1 MDGPGKKVEN
11 PIGIMQGRL
20 TSRYMGRYQAY
31 PADSWEEEFYLAKD
45 MGFECIEFIFD
56 YENFDQHP
64 LMTLDGREKLNEL
77 IKTTGVKI
85 YSICAD
91 YFMKFPL
98 FVDNETSRHENVET
112 LINLIKN
119 TSLVGGMDI
128 TIPCVDESALKNEK
142 HKALLKKSL
151 DQCLEAS
158 LLHGVNINLETDLS
172 PMDIQGLL
180 TDINHPKIK
189 VNYDTGNSASAGYDP
204 EEELSAYGEY
214 ISVLHI
220 KDRLLNGG
228 SVQLGTGQADF
239 EKIFRKLNKRSFRG
253 VIIMQ
258 AARAA
263 ESDDEIGF
271 VKEQLNFLNSC
282 LEKWFN

>member
-1 MDGPGKKVEN
+1 MDVPDKTIVN

-20 TSRYMGRYQAY
+20 TNRYKGRYQAY
-31 PADSWEEEFYLAKD
+31 PADSWEEEFYIAKD

-56 YENFDQHP
+56 YENLEHHP
-64 LMTLDGREKLNEL
+64 LMTLDGRKKIKGL
-77 IKTTGVKI
+77 IKTTGVKV

-98 FVDNETSRHENVET
+98 FVDNETSRQGNVET

-119 TSLVGGMDI
+119 TSLIGGMDI
-128 TIPCVDESALKNEK
+128 TIPCVDESALKNK
-142 HKALLKKSL
+142 NDIDILKMSL
-151 DQCLEAS
+151 NKCLKTAEEY
-158 LLHGVNINLETDLS
+158 GVNLNLETDL
-172 PMDIQGLL
+172 PPKEFHRLL
-180 TDINHPKIK
+180 DYINHPRIK

-204 EEELSAYGEY
+204 VEELSAYGEHV
-214 ISVLHI
+214 SVLHI

-239 EKIFRKLNKRSFRG
+239 EKIFRKLKKRDFGG

-263 ESDDEIGF
+263 EPDDEIGF
-271 VKEQLNFLNSC
+271 VEEQFNYLSSC
-282 LEKWFN
+282 LERWFT